1 MGIASLHPPL
11 RSNVAFTS
19 TFFLTRVFFHIAL
32 LGASITEHGR
42 SAPGIDGSWGPCISI
57 AVTLPMHLWWGWK
70 CILSVRRRMAKRKL
84 AAKAE
89 REKQANEFASIT
101 AQAFNGFQAP
111 NLSSAVNTP
120 LPTPGPSPVLS
131 AARLIDSGTSAFAKA
146 AAAAG
151 KRPMNLVLGRAQS
164 ASAIDSI
171 PLLDDT
177 SPPQISASPRL
188 LQVPVR
194 PGLQRRRTSADAV
207 RQARHLTAP
216 VPPEGATDESRE
228 PFLAIRSAAE
238 ARDRA
243 RRLVAD
249 AVRRL
254 WLGAPD
260 SWRRHF
266 EEEALQRELRH
277 PPRRSRVSLGETSER
292 SDTDVDTPPSDEGED
307 RQLAITTADERSR
320 GHKARALLRRGVLRA
335 VRRAINGKTDEGALA
350 DGYSQSDDEALAR
363 TRSETDR
370 ALSQLDLTSVFK
382 LSGLPLPADLVG
394 DPYEVRP
401 LNVEKRE
408 GEGRR
413 RRFVGDLRRQM
424 EVRARDVVVWDD

>member
-1 MGIASLHPPL
+1 M
-11 RSNVAFTS
+11 
-19 TFFLTRVFFHIAL
+19 
-32 LGASITEHGR
+32 
-42 SAPGIDGSWGPCISI
+42 
-57 AVTLPMHLWWGWK
+57 
-70 CILSVRRRMAKRKL
+70 
-84 AAKAE
+84 
-89 REKQANEFASIT
+89 
-101 AQAFNGFQAP
+101 
-111 NLSSAVNTP
+111 
-120 LPTPGPSPVLS
+120 
-131 AARLIDSGTSAFAKA
+131 
-146 AAAAG
+146 
-151 KRPMNLVLGRAQS
+151 
-164 ASAIDSI
+164 
-171 PLLDDT
+171 
-177 SPPQISASPRL
+177 
-188 LQVPVR
+188 
-194 PGLQRRRTSADAV
+194 
-207 RQARHLTAP
+207 
-216 VPPEGATDESRE
+216 
-228 PFLAIRSAAE
+228 
-238 ARDRA
+238 
-243 RRLVAD
+243 
-249 AVRRL
+249 
-254 WLGAPD
+254 
-260 SWRRHF
+260 
-266 EEEALQRELRH
+266 
-277 PPRRSRVSLGETSER
+277 SLGETSER